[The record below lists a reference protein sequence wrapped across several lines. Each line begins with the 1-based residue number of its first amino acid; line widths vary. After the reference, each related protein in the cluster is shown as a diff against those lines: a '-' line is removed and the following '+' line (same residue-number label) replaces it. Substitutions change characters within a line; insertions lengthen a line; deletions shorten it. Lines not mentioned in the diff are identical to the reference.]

1 MKHFDFDKERNT
13 QNIMKH
19 IFVINPAAGKGK
31 NLPALL
37 SSVTYACEE
46 IGAEYEIY
54 HTITVGDATRFVSE
68 KCKNNP
74 DEQMRF
80 YACGGDGTLFEVL
93 NGAVGYD
100 NAEIS
105 VIPSGTGN
113 DFIKTFTNPEFFSD
127 VKRQLLG
134 KYEKLDLMKYNNK
147 YSMNVINI
155 GFDCDVVQKV
165 AQIKRKALVP
175 SKLAYAMGIAD
186 VFAKPL
192 GKHFKVLIDDHELL
206 ERDFML
212 CAMAN
217 ALYYGDGYMVAP
229 LAKINDGYMDLCLVD
244 RLTRAQFVKIIS
256 KYKAG
261 LHVDAEGNSQYSF
274 LRYQKCKKVVIES
287 QNPIGVCGD
296 GEVSPMKSVTVE
308 VVPNAIA
315 FSIPKGCVCKAL
327 LKAEEITETILETV

>member
-1 MKHFDFDKERNT
+1 MSD
-13 QNIMKH
+13 NIMKH

-31 NLPALL
+31 NLPATL
-37 SSVTYACEE
+37 SAITYACEE

-54 HTITVGDATRFVSE
+54 HTLTVGDGTRFVSE
-68 KCKNNP
+68 KCKDNP
-74 DEQMRF
+74 YEQMRF

-93 NGAVGYD
+93 NGAVGYE

-127 VKRQLLG
+127 VKRHLLG
-134 KYEKLDLMKYNNK
+134 KAEYLDLMKYNNR

-155 GFDCDVVQKV
+155 GFDCDVVQRV
-165 AQIKRKALVP
+165 AQIKRKTFVP
-175 SKLAYAMGIAD
+175 SKMAYAMGIAD
-186 VFAKPL
+186 VFTKPL
-192 GKHFKVLIDDHELL
+192 GKHFKVLIDDNELI

-212 CAMAN
+212 CAVAN
-217 ALYYGDGYMVAP
+217 ALYYGDGFKVAP
-229 LAKINDGYMDLCLVD
+229 LAKLNDGYMDLCLVD
-244 RLTRAQFVKIIS
+244 RITRTEFLKIIS

-261 LHVDAEGNSQYSF
+261 LHIDEAGNSQYPF

-287 QNPIGVCGD
+287 QQMIGVCGD
-296 GEVSPMKSVTVE
+296 GEVSPVKSVTIE
-308 VVPNAIA
+308 LIPKAIA

-327 LKAEEITETILETV
+327 SKEENAEQYQNA